1 MKMKMKNLL
10 IVAFFAIFMFLGI
23 NALKD
28 GMPSE
33 KNERVYTI
41 LQKYIPYTIEKRA
54 GGLSIKSKITGIK
67 EKPPAKDV
75 FLRLEQLEQLW
86 AKDFLKLDNNL
97 LYVLDKNKKKI
108 SKILLNTEEKKWV
121 KEYFLIK

>member
-1 MKMKMKNLL
+1 MKFRNLL
-10 IVAFFAIFMFLGI
+10 IVAFFAIFMFLGL
-23 NALKD
+23 NALKE
-28 GMPSE
+28 GMPTE

-67 EKPPAKDV
+67 EKPPAKVV
-75 FLRLEQLEQLW
+75 FLRLEQLERQW
-86 AKDFLKLDNNL
+86 AIDFLKLDNNL
-97 LYVLDKNKKKI
+97 LYVLDNKKNEI

-121 KEYFLIK
+121 KEYFEIK